1 MTNKLKNS
9 QNFFKSKI
17 LIRKLIEQSNIDDN
31 DIVYE
36 IGAGKGIITKEL
48 CKVCSQVIAIEYDR
62 ELHQGLIQKLNHYE
76 NIELIFGDFLNINL
90 PTKGKFKIFSNIPFN
105 ITAKILSK
113 ITSLDSSPEES
124 YLIIQE
130 EAAKRYSG
138 LPYNKESLN
147 SLMIKPF
154 FELSIINKLK
164 NTDFTPIPNVNI
176 VFLRIKK
183 REKYLLEINSYKTYS
198 DFVSYVFSQVG
209 KELKQRLKK
218 IFTHNQFK
226 RLSKKL
232 QFNIDARTIDL
243 TLEQWIGLFKYY
255 ITGVSNDKKLLVKDS
270 SIKLLF
276 KQENLDK
283 KYRSRNK

>member
-1 MTNKLKNS
+1 MTNKLKHS

-17 LIRKLIEQSNIDDN
+17 LVRKLIEQSNIDDN

-90 PTKGKFKIFSNIPFN
+90 PAKGKFKIFSNIPFN

-113 ITSLDSSPEES
+113 ITSLDNSPEES

-164 NTDFTPIPNVNI
+164 NTDFIPIPNVNI

-198 DFVSYVFSQVG
+198 DFVSYVFSQTG

-226 RLSKKL
+226 RLSKNL

-243 TLEQWIGLFKYY
+243 TLEQWIVLFKYY
-255 ITGVSNDKKLLVKDS
+255 ITGVSKDKKLLVKNS

-276 KQENLDK
+276 KQKNLDK
-283 KYRSRNK
+283 KYKSRNK